1 VRNRAI
7 DEERDHGYGRVND
20 GDGGTNG
27 DLVLW
32 MYGRGEVQ
40 KRGGNHALDGE
51 VLVFGRI
58 SRLAHQEPF
67 LLGHHVPDRLSWQH
81 IEVDLEAWMSAPS
94 LHLGVEFSVV
104 RCS

>member
-1 VRNRAI
+1 M
-7 DEERDHGYGRVND
+7 DEERDHDYDRVND
-20 GDGGTNG
+20 DGGGMNG

-32 MYGRGEVQ
+32 MDGRGEVQ

-58 SRLAHQEPF
+58 SHLAHQEPF

-81 IEVDLEAWMSAPS
+81 IEVDLEAWVSAPS
-94 LHLGVEFSVV
+94 LQLSVEFSVV